1 MLIDIVLIIV
11 LIALIIGSFVDIK
24 TREVPDWLNFGL
36 IFAGF
41 GIRLIAS
48 FATFDWSYIID
59 GLFGFLL
66 FFILAYLMFY
76 TGQWGGGD
84 SKMLMGLGALLGLRF
99 ELHHFT
105 ISFLINIFL
114 IGAFY
119 GLVWATSLA
128 FKHRKDFLAEIK
140 RFISQ
145 PKIVRLRKILIIGAI
160 VLLFAI
166 MIIQDTLIRFGLFFL
181 LFMVYGFFYVWLF
194 ARTVEKVCMY
204 KHLEPKKLTE
214 GDWIAEDIVVRG
226 KRICGPKDLGIE
238 KKQIKQLIELYKKKK
253 IKKVLVKEGIP
264 FVPSFLIAFI
274 VTYFVGNLVMLFI

>member
-11 LIALIIGSFVDIK
+11 LIALIIGSYVDIK

-36 IFAGF
+36 IFTGF

-48 FATFDWSYIID
+48 FATFDWSYIIE
-59 GLFGFLL
+59 GVFGFVL

-119 GLVWATSLA
+119 GLVW
-128 FKHRKDFLAEIK
+128 
-140 RFISQ
+140 
-145 PKIVRLRKILIIGAI
+145 
-160 VLLFAI
+160 
-166 MIIQDTLIRFGLFFL
+166 
-181 LFMVYGFFYVWLF
+181 
-194 ARTVEKVCMY
+194 
-204 KHLEPKKLTE
+204 
-214 GDWIAEDIVVRG
+214 
-226 KRICGPKDLGIE
+226 
-238 KKQIKQLIELYKKKK
+238 
-253 IKKVLVKEGIP
+253 
-264 FVPSFLIAFI
+264 
-274 VTYFVGNLVMLFI
+274 